1 MTTAAAAMTPE
12 KYAAFSGFGKRFCKS
27 NLSKM
32 PMQAN
37 GSPAKSNDSETWAGY
52 SEAVGS
58 LRANEFLGVF
68 LGPGD
73 DIPDGMGLGCL
84 DYDRCML
91 PGGGYDSKVFELQEI
106 FGGYFEESIS
116 QKGGHGFFFYR
127 LDAGFKYT
135 KIPLQESGGA
145 IELFFEKRF
154 ILLTG
159 SQPFG
164 HFPISD
170 GTAAVQELISNFSE
184 TTDTP
189 AANIDAVKPTVP
201 TGGEWERAAYLVD
214 GLKDKLDNY
223 ADYFAV
229 GGALASTFGEKGL
242 ELFEKFSENPRYNDS
257 REKVARDFQGF
268 LNGAKQR
275 DGAVYGMGSLVFIG
289 KKYGVTL
296 PVDLSHWKNF
306 EKAATDSENSK
317 IIVQFLDGEWLFN
330 FTIHKWVFFDGVK
343 WCIDDTGQ
351 VKIKILNEVAKI
363 KIEAAGNHDQYS
375 NGILRRAMALESN
388 QRLKQALELA
398 AAMLPATGKDFDAVG
413 FICFQNGILNVK
425 TGELLPH
432 SPDLKFTRALS
443 YNFNTAASFPKWDDF
458 QLKAA
463 SGSPDVVTAKQRLF
477 GASLSGAPDRLII
490 LSFGAT
496 GTGKSAESNAI
507 LGALE
512 AFGDVINPDLLAGGN
527 NTNSDR
533 LPQEMKRHMGKLLI
547 SSSEMKENSKWNA
560 EIKRISGG
568 DAVGARAMR
577 EEFETLKPTFLLHVH
592 TNFKP
597 SANGDEALMTR
608 FRIIPYYFK
617 FVDSPEKLTLEQ
629 VTELYSSPEA
639 KEYIFQWL
647 YGGYKMYQATGAGY
661 DVLPGIMQELI
672 SEYQES
678 EDFFG
683 LWLSENCDIVNGLWT
698 SGKELHSDYSKYCA
712 DNGDKP
718 LNPRSFF
725 KELEKRGFR
734 SEKRSHNVKWFR
746 GLILPSSIPGG
757 DNDF

>member
-1 MTTAAAAMTPE
+1 LGSDWLHNYTT
-12 KYAAFSGFGKRFCKS
+12 GR
-27 NLSKM
+27 
-32 PMQAN
+32 
-37 GSPAKSNDSETWAGY
+37 
-52 SEAVGS
+52 
-58 LRANEFLGVF
+58 
-68 LGPGD
+68 
-73 DIPDGMGLGCL
+73 
-84 DYDRCML
+84 
-91 PGGGYDSKVFELQEI
+91 
-106 FGGYFEESIS
+106 
-116 QKGGHGFFFYR
+116 
-127 LDAGFKYT
+127 
-135 KIPLQESGGA
+135 
-145 IELFFEKRF
+145 
-154 ILLTG
+154 
-159 SQPFG
+159 
-164 HFPISD
+164 
-170 GTAAVQELISNFSE
+170 
-184 TTDTP
+184 
-189 AANIDAVKPTVP
+189 
-201 TGGEWERAAYLVD
+201 
-214 GLKDKLDNY
+214 
-223 ADYFAV
+223 
-229 GGALASTFGEKGL
+229 
-242 ELFEKFSENPRYNDS
+242 
-257 REKVARDFQGF
+257 
-268 LNGAKQR
+268 
-275 DGAVYGMGSLVFIG
+275 
-289 KKYGVTL
+289 
-296 PVDLSHWKNF
+296 
-306 EKAATDSENSK
+306 
-317 IIVQFLDGEWLFN
+317 
-330 FTIHKWVFFDGVK
+330 WVFYDGIK
-343 WCIDDTGQ
+343 WNDDTTGR
-351 VKIKILNEVAKI
+351 VKAYCIERINELK
-363 KIEAAGNHDQYS
+363 HDVTRKPDA
-375 NGILRRAMALESN
+375 NTNITLKKLMALESAA
-388 QRLKQALELA
+388 RLRAALDFA

-413 FICFQNGILNVK
+413 FICFRNGILNIK

-432 SPDLKFTRALS
+432 SPDLKFTRAMS
-443 YNFNTAASFPKWDDF
+443 YNFNTAASFPEWDDF

-477 GASLSGAPDRLII
+477 GACLSGAPDRLII

-608 FRIIPYYFK
+608 FRIIPYHHK
-617 FVDSPEKLTLEQ
+617 FVDSPEKMTLEQ
-629 VTELYSSPEA
+629 VTELYSSPGA

-647 YGGYKMYQATGAGY
+647 YSGYKMYQATGAGY

-734 SEKRSHNVKWFR
+734 SGKRSHNVKWFR
-746 GLILPSSIPGG
+746 GLILPASIPGG